1 MIRSLV
7 LAALLGMPILR
18 VAAADDTAAAVAER
32 EAAEEREKRVNTRME
47 DMEKTLQHF
56 EKRISALNEEN
67 RSLREE
73 LGKVRESNNDSQ
85 TRESI
90 KRLKEAIEEV
100 DKKRLEDNRKVVAAL
115 EDLQAF
121 IKKSAASGSMVSRPA
136 PTTGTAVKTAQNTP
150 TAKPRPE
157 TENGYEYTIQD
168 KDTLSGILAKL
179 KAKGIKLTQ
188 KQMMDANPD
197 VNWSKLKIGQ
207 KIFIPA
213 P

>member
-18 VAAADDTAAAVAER
+18 VAAADDSAAAVAER

-47 DMEKTLQHF
+47 DMEKTLQTF
-56 EKRISALNEEN
+56 EKRIGSLNEEI

-100 DKKRLEDNRKVVAAL
+100 DKKRLDDNRKVVAAL
-115 EDLQAF
+115 EELQGF
-121 IKKSAASGSMVSRPA
+121 IKKNMASGAAPVRPVS
-136 PTTGTAVKTAQNTP
+136 TGNTATKTAQNT
-150 TAKPRPE
+150 TTVKPRPE
-157 TENGYEYTIQD
+157 TENG
-168 KDTLSGILAKL
+168 
-179 KAKGIKLTQ
+179 
-188 KQMMDANPD
+188 
-197 VNWSKLKIGQ
+197 
-207 KIFIPA
+207 
-213 P
+213 